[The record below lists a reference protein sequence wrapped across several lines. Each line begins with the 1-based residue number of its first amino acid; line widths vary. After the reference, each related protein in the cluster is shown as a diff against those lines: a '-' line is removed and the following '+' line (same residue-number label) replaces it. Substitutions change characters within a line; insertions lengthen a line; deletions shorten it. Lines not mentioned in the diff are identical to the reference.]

1 MTQTEHLE
9 KIKSRCF
16 ANLALAA
23 KRTPGKWR
31 EMEDMNGKQYTGKFV
46 EQAEDVNYVIA
57 EIIGHQ
63 TGEQH
68 DAAYI
73 AACAGAAEAGWKA
86 TILQITWLL
95 DDWQA
100 ADEDGDTDCVRALE
114 RRAETI
120 LAAWS
125 ADSL

>member
-1 MTQTEHLE
+1 MTTTEHLE
-9 KIKSRCF
+9 KIKSKCR

-31 EMEDMNGKQYTGKFV
+31 EMEDMNGKQYTGKCV

-68 DAAYI
+68 DAAFI
-73 AACAGAAEAGWKA
+73 AACAGDAEAGWKA
-86 TILQITWLL
+86 TI
-95 DDWQA
+95 A
-100 ADEDGDTDCVRALE
+100 AIEVFTAMVEIEGESAAGIVASGALS
-114 RRAETI
+114 TI
-120 LAAWS
+120 LDAWPE
-125 ADSL
+125 DSL